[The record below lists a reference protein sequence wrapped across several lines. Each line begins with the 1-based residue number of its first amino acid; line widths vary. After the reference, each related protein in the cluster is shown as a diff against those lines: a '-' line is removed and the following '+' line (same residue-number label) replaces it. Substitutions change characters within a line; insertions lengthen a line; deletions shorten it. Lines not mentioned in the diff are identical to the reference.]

1 METIQFR
8 MNKNLLIGILA
19 FLAGAALSY
28 IVFTLVADKPGKVA
42 DQPNPPIVDDGGFDG
57 PYEDSP
63 LLIIP
68 STTNSDENVLTAYPF
83 GITFSYLKY
92 GYSYDENDHGIIRS
106 KLINTPR
113 FEENGNKISFGS
125 TYSSYMT
132 MYPKQQ
138 NQSLEAA
145 ITSQFLSGIPTTKC
159 LPVRV
164 VAGTE
169 SAYYT
174 PENGISYVVLR
185 SITPGGCPS
194 QFDFNNP
201 SAAFVSF
208 SSQPNKFFY
217 VVGEPDGMMPLIT
230 AEGKPFWTTIKFTTN

>member
-8 MNKNLLIGILA
+8 MNKNLFIGILA

-28 IVFTLVADKPGKVA
+28 IVFTLIADKPKTSV
-42 DQPNPPIVDDGGFDG
+42 NPIPVEQDNGIGG
-57 PYEDSP
+57 PV
-63 LLIIP
+63 IIDPTITP
-68 STTNSDENVLTAYPF
+68 SQTNPDENILVSKAL
-83 GITFSYLKY
+83 GISFSYLKY

-106 KLINTPR
+106 ILVNSPKV
-113 FEENGNKISFGS
+113 EGNKISFGS
-125 TYSSYMT
+125 TYSSSMT
-132 MYPKQQ
+132 MYLKQE

-145 ITSQFLSGIPTTKC
+145 VTSQFLSGIPATKC

-174 PENGISYVVLR
+174 PGNGISYVVLR

-230 AEGKPFWTTIKFTTN
+230 AEGKPFWTTMKFTVN